1 MKTPIPLLAA
11 SVVFLSACQD
21 SQPPSGNA
29 ATATQP
35 DPVEPVPTQTDPAVY
50 TAAYRA
56 SMTDTDRDG
65 IPDADDPN
73 PNAAPER
80 PQSSVPLAITSL
92 VTTRADHTLPNWVIV
107 DEPVTLSAEGLHHY
121 GSPWWVRWH
130 HADGIL
136 TKPVV
141 PDSDGQIQLTA
152 PEVMP
157 HAVSLVAGHYVTE
170 SLQVRSQSANTPL
183 LYPVSGILRA
193 GETVHLTGEH
203 LDRIETLWLGE
214 TPLTAL
220 GTTPGQLTLT
230 LPAQPT
236 DSRLSWQD
244 VRGQHHETALPLV
257 RPVQFQASSGLVD
270 AAGWRLITRESPHSL
285 ASPVTLWLPAG
296 ETQVVRWSRTDR
308 DHSALSLVLP
318 DTTRVTVGAE
328 STLAAWLWRFRTG
341 QGNSRNLAF
350 SSLIPQW
357 TDQLAATEAAL
368 RRALNGEATAYDDA
382 VQSFNSAA
390 PAVVVST
397 EPLVIQPRWGIG
409 GYLSDTLDAIVA
421 GGSLY
426 EPIIDVANIRAK
438 PGSATHANIGIGI
451 ARDLT
456 SCATLS
462 NKPAD
467 LWPSDL
473 CINND
478 SAVFASVRVVDWRS
492 GEVLV
497 DHVTSPLDANI
508 VGGTG
513 MGLLN
518 LSTVSF
524 LTGNGGALCKM
535 RPCRIEVL
543 TGGFGM
549 NTSPNLSNRE
559 KQIADWLL
567 ARSVLDRLIFPLI
580 ESVTGLSGDPST
592 LTCFAEQLLEPD
604 PTESVGYLITI
615 SDFSQKVAQSGSDD
629 EIWSHVLE
637 TIVWAVLEKMQS
649 MATDKDFAPCLANMA
664 EASKNE
670 VLSNVSSNL
679 AEVASSAAAPVR
691 FAKVVNT
698 AYTQW
703 EVLTNPRKIVFDATP
718 RAAITEMTT
727 SSGERRLYS
736 DTPSDYLRLY
746 GTQLV
751 NQLDDGYYP
760 DLVLTDRSGQTASMP
775 ITPAQVF
782 DASDMSWV
790 DLRIRVDALTPLIDQ
805 LGGSRFDVM
814 LEMSHANYDEFPD
827 DVLRLPAIH
836 FDWIGDARLIGL
848 GEGLIRAG
856 DFGIIYGENLESYRR
871 ADLQLL
877 FSNDQADMFQARD
890 VYYKNDEAITFTLP
904 ESMPT
909 GTYDVH
915 LIAGEG
921 NTLESASRVE
931 VIAADASYVRI
942 LDNGANQDDRM
953 FVSLLSATDE
963 PLSVNGGQTLF
974 VVPTQNTDSYDIW
987 IGWEAGQ
994 LQNSSGESRDLDG
1007 ISLECM
1013 DGNEDGVCT
1022 PRISGDVTM
1031 SNGNRVQFDAQDTL
1045 NEGEEVL
1052 AQ

>member
-11 SVVFLSACQD
+11 SVLFLSACQD

-35 DPVEPVPTQTDPAVY
+35 DPVEQVPTQTDPAVY
-50 TAAYRA
+50 TASYRSA
-56 SMTDTDRDG
+56 VTDTDRDG

-136 TKPVV
+136 AKAVV

-193 GETVHLTGEH
+193 GETVHLAGEH

-214 TPLTAL
+214 TPLTVLDAK
-220 GTTPGQLTLT
+220 PGQLTLT
-230 LPAQPT
+230 LPAQPS

-244 VRGQHHETALPLV
+244 VRGQHHEIALPLV
-257 RPVQFQASSGLVD
+257 RPVQFQASSGLAD

-318 DTTRVTVGAE
+318 DTTRVTVGAD
-328 STLAAWLWRFRTG
+328 SMLAAWLWRYRTG
-341 QGNSRNLAF
+341 QGNSRDLAL

-357 TDQLAATEAAL
+357 QDQLTTTEAAL
-368 RRALNGEATAYDDA
+368 RRALNGESPAYDEA
-382 VQSFNSAA
+382 IQSFNSAA

-409 GYLSDTLDAIVA
+409 GYLSDTLDAIFA

-456 SCATLS
+456 SCASLPTS
-462 NKPAD
+462 AKPAD
-467 LWPSDL
+467 LWPSDF

-513 MGLLN
+513 MGILN

-524 LTGNGGALCKM
+524 LTGSGGALCKM

-543 TGGFGM
+543 TGGFGLY
-549 NTSPNLSNRE
+549 TSPNLSNRE
-559 KQIADWLL
+559 RQIADWLL
-567 ARSVLDRLIFPLI
+567 ARSVLDRIILPMI
-580 ESVTGLSGDPST
+580 EDITGLSGDTST
-592 LTCFAEQLLEPD
+592 MNCFAKQLLEPD
-604 PTESVGYLITI
+604 QAESMGYLFTI
-615 SDFSQKVAQSGSDD
+615 SDFSQKVAQSGSAEEVRDH
-629 EIWSHVLE
+629 SLE
-637 TIVWAVLEKMQS
+637 TVVSAVLEKMQS
-649 MATDKDFAPCLANMA
+649 MATDEEFAPCLAELAAN
-664 EASKNE
+664 SKNE
-670 VLSNVSSNL
+670 VLSNVSSKL
-679 AEVASSAAAPVR
+679 SKAAGSAAVPIAIAEKVF
-691 FAKVVNT
+691 FAYDV
-698 AYTQW
+698 W
-703 EVLTNPRKIVFDATP
+703 EVMTNPRKIVFDATP
-718 RAAITEMTT
+718 RAAITEVTT

-736 DTPSDYLRLY
+736 DSPDDFLRLY

-760 DLVLTDRSGQTASMP
+760 DLVLTDRSGQTARMP

-782 DASDMSWV
+782 
-790 DLRIRVDALTPLIDQ
+790 
-805 LGGSRFDVM
+805 
-814 LEMSHANYDEFPD
+814 
-827 DVLRLPAIH
+827 
-836 FDWIGDARLIGL
+836 
-848 GEGLIRAG
+848 
-856 DFGIIYGENLESYRR
+856 
-871 ADLQLL
+871 
-877 FSNDQADMFQARD
+877 
-890 VYYKNDEAITFTLP
+890 
-904 ESMPT
+904 
-909 GTYDVH
+909 
-915 LIAGEG
+915 
-921 NTLESASRVE
+921 
-931 VIAADASYVRI
+931 
-942 LDNGANQDDRM
+942 
-953 FVSLLSATDE
+953 
-963 PLSVNGGQTLF
+963 
-974 VVPTQNTDSYDIW
+974 
-987 IGWEAGQ
+987 
-994 LQNSSGESRDLDG
+994 
-1007 ISLECM
+1007 
-1013 DGNEDGVCT
+1013 
-1022 PRISGDVTM
+1022 
-1031 SNGNRVQFDAQDTL
+1031 
-1045 NEGEEVL
+1045 
-1052 AQ
+1052 